1 MNGDSKNKI
10 IDLESLMGSTY
21 LDLNTNAYSLY
32 IPRKDLLKRTAYNWF
47 VYLNTK
53 EVLESN
59 TNVGKYL
66 LISNKIKYLVIL

>member
-1 MNGDSKNKI
+1 
-10 IDLESLMGSTY
+10 MGSTY
-21 LDLNTNAYSLY
+21 LDLNINAYGLY
-32 IPRKDLLKRTAYNWF
+32 IPHKDLLKRTAYNWF

-66 LISNKIKYLVIL
+66 LISN